1 MTDNSNL
8 ESARAATLQRM
19 MWFFAIVYIAEGWA
33 QTSGIIKQPLYHYL
47 YGEMHWN
54 ADQVSFYMMLLGIPW
69 WIKFLYGMLS
79 DSCPLFGYR
88 RKSYLVLTNLVAVV
102 SYFALS
108 RTSSP
113 WPMLPSLMLIVASM
127 AFASALCGALVVDMA
142 KHARE
147 PSYTLQKVI
156 RSNVATVGV
165 AGTGGWLF
173 QYFVPLD
180 ALPNAAT
187 LILGGEMMG
196 GLLVVSA
203 GIAIGTALYQ
213 RLHVDHSK
221 HAPVASKFCGQ
232 QALWASM
239 ASVVAAF
246 FGGWLSQKYLPLE
259 GLHMAALF
267 AVGAP
272 LLVTLVTWPLVTEE
286 KAEPNKAHFR
296 EGLRAIKRAG
306 QTKELWAVA
315 GFLALWAFNPAFSSV
330 MYDHMSNH
338 LHFSQM
344 EIGQMNG
351 YAGIGAACG
360 ALLYM
365 KVLSRLLSVRTLAV
379 VIIVLG
385 GATQMAFA
393 FMVDPQTGMYL
404 NLLNGCLTAMAGV
417 NAHVIAANRCPD
429 HAEGFMYSTL
439 LSISN
444 LSWST
449 SDWLGGVVYTHVLH
463 DQIFWLIIASAALTF
478 GCLGVLRWLSVER
491 PADEG
496 SPQGVH

>member
-19 MWFFAIVYIAEGWA
+19 MWYFAIVYIAEGWA
-33 QTSGIIKQPLYHYL
+33 QTSGVIKQPLYHYL
-47 YGEMHWN
+47 YGEMHWDAN
-54 ADQVSFYMMLLGIPW
+54 QVGFYMMLLSIPW

-79 DSCPLFGYR
+79 DSCPIFGYR
-88 RKSYLVLTNLVAVV
+88 RKSYLVLTNLVAVG
-102 SYFALS
+102 SYFALKM
-108 RTSSP
+108 TSSP

-147 PSYTLQKVI
+147 ATCTLAKVV
-156 RSNVATVGV
+156 RSNVAMLAV
-165 AGTGGWLF
+165 AGTVGWLF
-173 QYFVPLD
+173 QYLVPLD
-180 ALPNAAT
+180 SLPNAGT
-187 LILGGEMMG
+187 LILGGELMG
-196 GLLVVSA
+196 GLLVISA

-213 RLHVDHSK
+213 RMHVDHNT

-239 ASVVAAF
+239 ASIVAAF
-246 FGGWLSQKYLPLE
+246 VGGWLSQKYAPHE
-259 GLHMAALF
+259 GLHMAALV

-272 LLVTLVTWPLVTEE
+272 LLVVLVTWPLVTEE
-286 KAEPNKAHFR
+286 KAAPNTSHFR
-296 EGLRAIKRAG
+296 EGMRAIKQAAH
-306 QTKELWAVA
+306 TKELWAVA

-330 MYDHMSNH
+330 MYDHMSKH

-344 EIGQMNG
+344 EIGQMSG

-379 VIIVLG
+379 AIIILG
-385 GATQMAFA
+385 GTTQVAFVFMA
-393 FMVDPQTGMYL
+393 DPQTGMYL
-404 NLLNGCLTAMAGV
+404 NLLNGCLTAMAGI

-429 HAEGFMYSTL
+429 HAEGFMYATL

-444 LSWST
+444 LSWSM
-449 SDWLGGVVYTHVLH
+449 SDWLGGVIYTKVLH
-463 DQIFWLIIASAALTF
+463 DQIFGLIIVSAALTF
-478 GCLGVLRWLSVER
+478 SCVGVLRWLSVER
-491 PADEG
+491 PAQDG
-496 SPQGVH
+496 SPHGVH